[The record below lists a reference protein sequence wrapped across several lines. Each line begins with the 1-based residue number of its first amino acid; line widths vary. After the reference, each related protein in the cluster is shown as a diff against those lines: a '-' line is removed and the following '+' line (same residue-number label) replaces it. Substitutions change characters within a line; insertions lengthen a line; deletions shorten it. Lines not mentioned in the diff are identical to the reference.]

1 MIGGAVR
8 AAEHCGLLEAH
19 ARRNGVTIFGARIA
33 ELGEGAEPMP
43 AHHPV
48 ADLEPGDIGANR
60 DHVADCLAARDEG
73 RLRPKLVFSG
83 QHQDIDILRA
93 PRPDPDLHLAGA
105 RRGRLRDLTQGEDL
119 GTTERLAYD
128 RPHPA
133 RPYSAASART
143 GVSCSDR
150 SFSMTS
156 QFVYR
161 VKPFSSKNRTA
172 PVQMNRY
179 VVSSS
184 AIVASCRMPD
194 GS

>member
-1 MIGGAVR
+1 MIGGAVGATEYR
-8 AAEHCGLLEAH
+8 GFLEAQ
-19 ARRNGVTIFGARIA
+19 AGRNRVTIFGARIA
-33 ELGEGAEPMP
+33 YLGKRAEPMP
-43 AHHPV
+43 AHHSV
-48 ADLEPGDIGANR
+48 TDLEPGHIGADC
-60 DHVADCLAARDEG
+60 DHFAGRLAARDER
-73 RLRPKLVFSG
+73 RLRAELVLAG

-93 PRPDPDLHLAGA
+93 ARADLDSHLAGA
-105 RRGRLRDLTQGEDL
+105 RCRRVCHLAQGEDL
-119 GTTERLAYD
+119 GTPERLTD
-128 RPHPA
+128 DGFHPA
-133 RPYSAASART
+133 TPYSAASART
-143 GVSCSDR
+143 GAC

-161 VKPFSSKNRTA
+161 VKPVSSKNRTA

>member
-60 DHVADCLAARDEG
+60 DHIADCLAARDE
-73 RLRPKLVFSG
+73 
-83 QHQDIDILRA
+83 
-93 PRPDPDLHLAGA
+93 
-105 RRGRLRDLTQGEDL
+105 GRLRDLTQGEDL

-184 AIVASCRMPD
+184 AMVASCRMPD